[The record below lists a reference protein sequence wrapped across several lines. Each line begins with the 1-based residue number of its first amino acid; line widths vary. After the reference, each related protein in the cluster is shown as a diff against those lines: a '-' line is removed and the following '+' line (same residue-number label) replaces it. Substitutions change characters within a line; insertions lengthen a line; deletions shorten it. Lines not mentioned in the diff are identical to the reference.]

1 MNLTLS
7 PQIKILALVGLLAAV
22 GLAAS
27 TFVLGGSGKKT
38 STSGRAHAAATCDED
53 RGDARVHT
61 QTPAKQATKTHT
73 VSHAKAHKKAKPAG
87 FHGNAVYAQLPKP
100 LQWQLA
106 HHKVVVVSF
115 YNPSSNVDAISV
127 AEAHA
132 GANDAGAGFLLVSVL
147 DNKVAGIL
155 TALLPGGGLLPDPG
169 VIIYRAPGDV
179 ALRLDGFADR
189 ASVAQAATNAI
200 HGETGPA
207 LRNLHRCGSSGSRRA
222 RSTGDHRRPVTRR
235 TGDDRPRAVRPP
247 RQEGRPFGDD
257 SACRRLRLVVRRRG
271 GGLSPGQ
278 QDAVTAGP
286 YTFADAAQATAF
298 VTEAVESLMYLGCD
312 VFAE

>member
-1 MNLTLS
+1 MNLTVS
-7 PQIKILALVGLLAAV
+7 PQIKIIALVGMLAAV

-27 TFVLGGSGKKT
+27 MFVLGGSSKKT
-38 STSGRAHAAATCDED
+38 QTTAVHTPLRHATKPPATPVRAH
-53 RGDARVHT
+53 VK
-61 QTPAKQATKTHT
+61 TPAKHVAKTHT
-73 VSHAKAHKKAKPAG
+73 ASHPKVHKKAKPAG

-132 GANDAGAGFLLVSVL
+132 GATDAGAGFLLVSVL

-169 VIIYRAPGDV
+169 VIIYRAPGDI

-200 HGETGPA
+200 HGESGPA
-207 LRNLHRCGSSGSRRA
+207 SATTATPAAASPVVPA
-222 RSTGDHRRPVTRR
+222 APATTGAP
-235 TGDDRPRAVRPP
+235 
-247 RQEGRPFGDD
+247 
-257 SACRRLRLVVRRRG
+257 
-271 GGLSPGQ
+271 
-278 QDAVTAGP
+278 
-286 YTFADAAQATAF
+286 
-298 VTEAVESLMYLGCD
+298 
-312 VFAE
+312 

>member
-1 MNLTLS
+1 MNLTVS

-22 GLAAS
+22 GLGLS
-27 TFVLGGSGKKT
+27 MFVLGGSSKKT
-38 STSGRAHAAATCDED
+38 TTVA
-53 RGDARVHT
+53 VHT
-61 QTPAKQATKTHT
+61 PARPAAKPRTVVPAHVAAKPTKHVAKTHT
-73 VSHAKAHKKAKPAG
+73 VSPAKAHKKARPAR

-106 HHKVVVVSF
+106 HHRVVVVSF
-115 YNPSSNVDAISV
+115 YNPSSSVDAISV

-132 GANDAGAGFLLVSVL
+132 GATDAGAGFLLVSVL

-200 HGETGPA
+200 AGENGPA
-207 LRNLHRCGSSGSRRA
+207 SA
-222 RSTGDHRRPVTRR
+222 TSTVPAAAAPVVPAAPAT
-235 TGDDRPRAVRPP
+235 TGAP
-247 RQEGRPFGDD
+247 
-257 SACRRLRLVVRRRG
+257 
-271 GGLSPGQ
+271 
-278 QDAVTAGP
+278 
-286 YTFADAAQATAF
+286 
-298 VTEAVESLMYLGCD
+298 
-312 VFAE
+312 

>member
-1 MNLTLS
+1 VNLTVS
-7 PQIKILALVGLLAAV
+7 PQIKILALVGLLAVV

-27 TFVLGGSGKKT
+27 MLVLGGSSKKT
-38 STSGRAHAAATCDED
+38 TTLAA
-53 RGDARVHT
+53 R
-61 QTPAKQATKTHT
+61 TPAKAHIPVRHVTKPRTTVHAPAKHATKTHT
-73 VSHAKAHKKAKPAG
+73 VSHAKAHTKAAPAR

-132 GANDAGAGFLLVSVL
+132 GATDAGAGFLLVSVL

-169 VIIYRAPGDV
+169 VIIYRAPGDI
-179 ALRLDGFADR
+179 ALRLDGFSDR

-200 HGETGPA
+200 AGETGPTSA
-207 LRNLHRCGSSGSRRA
+207 TSTVPAAASSVVPA
-222 RSTGDHRRPVTRR
+222 APATTGAP
-235 TGDDRPRAVRPP
+235 
-247 RQEGRPFGDD
+247 
-257 SACRRLRLVVRRRG
+257 
-271 GGLSPGQ
+271 
-278 QDAVTAGP
+278 
-286 YTFADAAQATAF
+286 
-298 VTEAVESLMYLGCD
+298 
-312 VFAE
+312 

>member
-1 MNLTLS
+1 VNLTVS

-27 TFVLGGSGKKT
+27 MFVLGGSSKKT
-38 STSGRAHAAATCDED
+38 PTVAVR
-53 RGDARVHT
+53 
-61 QTPAKQATKTHT
+61 TPAKAHTPVRHVAKPRTAVHAPAKHATKTHT
-73 VSHAKAHKKAKPAG
+73 VSHAKAHKKAAAAR

-106 HHKVVVVSF
+106 HHKIVVVSF

-132 GANDAGAGFLLVSVL
+132 GATDAGAGFLLVSVL

-169 VIIYRAPGDV
+169 VIIYRAPGDI
-179 ALRLDGFADR
+179 ALRLDGFSDR

-200 HGETGPA
+200 AGETGPA
-207 LRNLHRCGSSGSRRA
+207 SA
-222 RSTGDHRRPVTRR
+222 TSTAPAAATSVVPAAPAT
-235 TGDDRPRAVRPP
+235 TGAP
-247 RQEGRPFGDD
+247 
-257 SACRRLRLVVRRRG
+257 
-271 GGLSPGQ
+271 
-278 QDAVTAGP
+278 
-286 YTFADAAQATAF
+286 
-298 VTEAVESLMYLGCD
+298 
-312 VFAE
+312 

>member
-1 MNLTLS
+1 VNLTVS
-7 PQIKILALVGLLAAV
+7 PQIKVLALIGLLAAV

-27 TFVLGGSGKKT
+27 MLVFGGSSKKT
-38 STSGRAHAAATCDED
+38 TTAAVHTPVRHATKPPATPVRAH
-53 RGDARVHT
+53 VK
-61 QTPAKQATKTHT
+61 TPVKHVPKTHT
-73 VSHAKAHKKAKPAG
+73 VSHAKVHKKAKPAG

-132 GANDAGAGFLLVSVL
+132 GATDAGAGFLLVSVL

-169 VIIYRAPGDV
+169 VIIYRAPGDI
-179 ALRLDGFADR
+179 AFRLEGFADR

-200 HGETGPA
+200 HGETSPA
-207 LRNLHRCGSSGSRRA
+207 SATSAVASPVVPA
-222 RSTGDHRRPVTRR
+222 APATTGAP
-235 TGDDRPRAVRPP
+235 
-247 RQEGRPFGDD
+247 
-257 SACRRLRLVVRRRG
+257 
-271 GGLSPGQ
+271 
-278 QDAVTAGP
+278 
-286 YTFADAAQATAF
+286 
-298 VTEAVESLMYLGCD
+298 
-312 VFAE
+312 

>member
-1 MNLTLS
+1 VNLTVS
-7 PQIKILALVGLLAAV
+7 PQIKIIALVGLLAAV

-27 TFVLGGSGKKT
+27 MFVLGGSSKKT
-38 STSGRAHAAATCDED
+38 TTVAAH
-53 RGDARVHT
+53 
-61 QTPAKQATKTHT
+61 TPAKVHTPVRHVAKPVTGVHAHVPVKPAAKTRT
-73 VSHAKAHKKAKPAG
+73 VSHAKAHKAKAKPAR

-115 YNPSSNVDAISV
+115 YNPSSSVDAISV

-132 GANDAGAGFLLVSVL
+132 GAIDAGAGFLLVSVL

-169 VIIYRAPGDV
+169 VIIYRAPGDI

-200 HGETGPA
+200 AGENGPA
-207 LRNLHRCGSSGSRRA
+207 SATTTTPAGASPLA
-222 RSTGDHRRPVTRR
+222 PVAPAT
-235 TGDDRPRAVRPP
+235 
-247 RQEGRPFGDD
+247 
-257 SACRRLRLVVRRRG
+257 
-271 GGLSPGQ
+271 
-278 QDAVTAGP
+278 TAAP
-286 YTFADAAQATAF
+286 
-298 VTEAVESLMYLGCD
+298 
-312 VFAE
+312 

>member
-1 MNLTLS
+1 VNLTVS

-27 TFVLGGSGKKT
+27 MFVLGGSSTKT
-38 STSGRAHAAATCDED
+38 PTAAVRTPIRHAANPRTAVRAHTK
-53 RGDARVHT
+53 
-61 QTPAKQATKTHT
+61 TPAKTHT
-73 VSHAKAHKKAKPAG
+73 VSHPKVHKKAKPAG
-87 FHGNAVYAQLPKP
+87 FRGNAVYAQLPRP

-132 GANDAGAGFLLVSVL
+132 GATDAGAGFLLVSVL

-207 LRNLHRCGSSGSRRA
+207 SA
-222 RSTGDHRRPVTRR
+222 TSTVPAAATPVVPAAPAT
-235 TGDDRPRAVRPP
+235 TG
-247 RQEGRPFGDD
+247 
-257 SACRRLRLVVRRRG
+257 
-271 GGLSPGQ
+271 
-278 QDAVTAGP
+278 GP
-286 YTFADAAQATAF
+286 
-298 VTEAVESLMYLGCD
+298 
-312 VFAE
+312 

>member
-27 TFVLGGSGKKT
+27 MFVLGGSSKKT
-38 STSGRAHAAATCDED
+38 TTVAAHTPARTHAPVRHVTKPRTAVRAHVPTK
-53 RGDARVHT
+53 H
-61 QTPAKQATKTHT
+61 ATKTHA
-73 VSHAKAHKKAKPAG
+73 VAPAKAHKAKAAG
-87 FHGNAVYAQLPKP
+87 FHGNPVYAQLPKP

-132 GANDAGAGFLLVSVL
+132 GATDAGAGFLLVSVL

-169 VIIYRAPGDV
+169 VIIYRAPGDI

-207 LRNLHRCGSSGSRRA
+207 SA
-222 RSTGDHRRPVTRR
+222 TSTVAAAASPVVPAAPAT
-235 TGDDRPRAVRPP
+235 T
-247 RQEGRPFGDD
+247 
-257 SACRRLRLVVRRRG
+257 
-271 GGLSPGQ
+271 
-278 QDAVTAGP
+278 TAP
-286 YTFADAAQATAF
+286 
-298 VTEAVESLMYLGCD
+298 
-312 VFAE
+312 